1 MNNREEQ
8 FIREIVASS
17 VGTCGDCGV
26 TFGATDVSIVGHQET
41 LWFLSLS
48 CPGCHNHSLIAAV
61 IQEPNATETPG
72 EASDGAPSRQAPTP
86 VSTEDVTD
94 MREFL
99 ASFDGNFERL
109 LGRAS

>member
-1 MNNREEQ
+1 MSNREEH

-17 VGTCGDCGV
+17 VGNCGDCGV
-26 TFGATDVSIVGHQET
+26 TFGATDVSIVGHQDT

-61 IQEPNATETPG
+61 IQESNATETPG
-72 EASDGAPSRQAPTP
+72 EVVDAPAREASTP
-86 VSTEDVTD
+86 ISSDDVTD
-94 MREFL
+94 MHEFL
-99 ASFDGNFERL
+99 ADFDGDFGKL